1 MNIPALLKT
10 QRLILDGGMGTML
23 SAMGLLPGQA
33 PETWNLSR
41 PEAIQAVHKSYL
53 QAGAQILTANTFG
66 VNPLKYSDA
75 QVEELVSSAITIARS
90 AIAQE
95 GKEAAVAL
103 DIGPCGKLL
112 RPYGD
117 LGFEEAVAA
126 FAKVVR
132 AGVKAG
138 ADLVIAETFHDAYE
152 TKAVVLAVKE
162 NCELPLFVSNVYD
175 ESGKLLTG
183 ADIPAMVA
191 LLEGLGADAIGMN
204 CSLGPV
210 QMQGL
215 LSAFCEHSST
225 PILVMPNA
233 GLPRVENGIT
243 CYDVTADGFASA
255 MSDMATRGA
264 GLLGGCCGT
273 TPEYIEKMALAVSA
287 LPYTPPTQK
296 KKTVISSYTHA
307 VEIGDT
313 PILIGERINPT
324 GKPKLKTAL
333 REKDTDYICR
343 QALLQQDC
351 GVQVLDVNVGIP
363 EIDEGIVLPQTVQA
377 LQAITDLPLQL
388 DSADPVAL
396 EGALRI
402 YNGKP
407 LLNSVNG
414 KEESM
419 EAILPLAKKYGACV
433 IALTLD
439 ESGIPETAQGRI
451 KIAEKI
457 LTRAK
462 QYGIPKEDII
472 FDPLALTIASDP
484 QSALVTLETLR
495 ILHFELGCKTSLGV
509 SNISF
514 GLPRR
519 ELVHSTFFT
528 LALGQG
534 LDCAIMNPFSR
545 EMMHAYYAFS
555 ALTAQD
561 KDCAAYIAYATAL
574 PAAQAGVPA
583 ANATTAT
590 APGTLEEEDPLRHA
604 ILRGLSDSARA
615 SVQDLL
621 AKKEPTAII
630 TEHIVPA
637 LNEVGIQ
644 YENKKLFLP
653 QLLLSA
659 ETARSAFEVLQQSLP
674 KGSDNGNEIILA
686 TVQGDIHDIGKNI
699 VRVLLENFGFSV
711 IDLGKDVPPEVICAE
726 AQKRCCRLV
735 GLSAL
740 MTTTVPKME
749 ETIALLRKTCPA
761 CKVIVGGAV
770 LTAEYAAAIG
780 ADAYGADAMETV
792 RYAQK
797 LFHAM

>member
-1 MNIPALLKT
+1 MDILALLKEK
-10 QRLILDGGMGTML
+10 RLLLDGGMGTML
-23 SAMGLLPGQA
+23 TNRGLLPGQA
-33 PETWNLSR
+33 PEAWNLTH
-41 PEAIQAVHKSYL
+41 PKEIEAVHRAYL
-53 QAGAQILTANTFG
+53 QAGAQVITANTFG
-66 VNPLKYSDA
+66 VNTLKYTDVQA
-75 QVEELVSSAITIARS
+75 EEMILSAISIAKAARQ
-90 AIAQE
+90 AE
-95 GKEAAVAL
+95 GKDAAIAL

-117 LGFEEAVAA
+117 LEFEEAVAI
-126 FAKVVR
+126 FSKTVR

-138 ADLVIAETFHDAYE
+138 AELVIVETFHDAYE
-152 TKAVVLAVKE
+152 TKAAVLAVKE
-162 NCELPLFVSNVYD
+162 NCDLPLFVSNVYD

-210 QMQGL
+210 QMQQL
-215 LSAFCEHSST
+215 FSLFAEHAST

-233 GLPRVENGIT
+233 GLPRVEQGVT
-243 CYDVTADGFASA
+243 YYDVTDDGFAA
-255 MSDMATRGA
+255 ALADMAQRGA
-264 GLLGGCCGT
+264 GILGGCCGT
-273 TPEYIEKMALAVSA
+273 TPEYIQKVAHAIA
-287 LPYTPPTQK
+287 PLPYLPPAAK

-307 VEIGDT
+307 VEIGNQ

-324 GKPKLKTAL
+324 GKPKLQAAL
-333 REKDTDYICR
+333 RENNTEYICR
-343 QALLQQDC
+343 QALSQQDC
-351 GVQVLDVNVGIP
+351 GVHILDVNVGLP
-363 EIDEGIVLPQTVQA
+363 DIDESTVLPKTVQA

-388 DSADPVAL
+388 DSADPMAL
-396 EGALRI
+396 EHALRL

-419 EAILPLAKKYGACV
+419 AAIFPLAKKYGACI

-439 ESGIPETAQGRI
+439 ENGIPDTAQGRI
-451 KIAEKI
+451 AIAQKI
-457 LTRAK
+457 LENAK
-462 QYGIPKEDII
+462 TYGIEKQNII

-484 QSALVTLETLR
+484 QGANITLETLD
-495 ILHFELGCKTSLGV
+495 ILTREMGCKTGLGV

-519 ELVHSTFFT
+519 ELIHSTFFT
-528 LALGQG
+528 MALQQG
-534 LDCAIMNPFSR
+534 LHCAIMNPFSS
-545 EMMHAYYAFS
+545 EMMHAYYAFC

-561 KDCAAYIAYATAL
+561 KDCASYIAYATAL
-574 PAAQAGVPA
+574 PVAQGTASAVPPA
-583 ANATTAT
+583 DKSTGTTT
-590 APGTLEEEDPLRHA
+590 EEDPLRHA
-604 ILRGLSDSARA
+604 ILRGLTDSAKS
-615 SVQDLL
+615 SVSSLL
-621 AKKEPTAII
+621 LQKEPSAII

-637 LNEVGIQ
+637 LNEVGIK
-644 YENKKLFLP
+644 YEEKKLFLP

-659 ETARSAFEVLQQSLP
+659 ETAKSAFEVLQQALP
-674 KGSDNGNEIILA
+674 KGDDNGNKIILA

-699 VRVLLENFGFSV
+699 VKVLLENFGFSV
-711 IDLGKDVPPEVICAE
+711 LDLGKDVPPQVICTE
-726 AQKRCCRLV
+726 AVKQNCRLV

-749 ETIALLRKTCPA
+749 ETIALLRKELPT

-770 LTAEYAAAIG
+770 LTAEYASVIG

-792 RYAQK
+792 RYAQR
-797 LFHAM
+797 LFQS